1 MGIAQ
6 AQFSPA
12 SLALIE
18 ATIPAPDMI
27 DFGTVLARVL
37 KFDDTTEEYANGLF
51 EVPPN
56 IDASG
61 TVTFR
66 ATVSPATGA
75 ASKNVAMTFGHRP
88 PASGEAIDGAYTDED
103 SGDKSITATTG
114 QQTQIEWTETVA
126 NLGWVAKD
134 IVYFRVSRYSA
145 PTNNL
150 SGDMY
155 LLHFSLDIPT
165 SAA

>member
-1 MGIAQ
+1 MGTAQ
-6 AQFSPA
+6 IQFPA
-12 SLALIE
+12 AALELIE
-18 ATIPAPDMI
+18 ASIPAPDMI
-27 DFGTVLARVL
+27 DFGTILASVL
-37 KFDDTTEEYANGLF
+37 KYDDTTEEYGNKRF
-51 EVPPN
+51 EVPSN

-66 ATVSPATGA
+66 ATVSPVTGA

-88 PASGEAIDGAYTDED
+88 VATAEAIDGAYTDED

-114 QQTQIEWTETVA
+114 QKTQIEWTETVA

-134 IVYFRVSRYSA
+134 IVYFRLSRYSA

-155 LLHFSLDIPT
+155 LVHFTIDIPT
-165 SAA
+165 A